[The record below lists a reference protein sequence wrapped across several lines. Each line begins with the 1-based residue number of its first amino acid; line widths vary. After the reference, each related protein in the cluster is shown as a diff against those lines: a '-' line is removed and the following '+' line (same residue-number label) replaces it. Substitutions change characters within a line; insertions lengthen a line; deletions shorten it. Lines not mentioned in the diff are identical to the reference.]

1 LQLAALTAKARREVL
16 GAIAKEAI
24 PTNRL
29 RVVFLL
35 PDSHLRLSQGGAEKD
50 SAMPVQTPSVNVYSN
65 CSNLDLATGIC
76 RRSKTRCTFAA
87 GEHHACADATFVAR
101 VTTDRHEF
109 QMLVD
114 REHKPATAYI
124 PVRTCRQISVEQAAG
139 VHVNSIGIHGAQ
151 KSLLQLTTES
161 DGSIRYRTALGDAA
175 IHWREGQ
182 FSVMDE

>member
-1 LQLAALTAKARREVL
+1 MTLE
-16 GAIAKEAI
+16 
-24 PTNRL
+24 
-29 RVVFLL
+29 
-35 PDSHLRLSQGGAEKD
+35 
-50 SAMPVQTPSVNVYSN
+50 TPSVDVYSN

-76 RRSKTRCTFAA
+76 RRSKQRCTHAA

-101 VTTDRHEF
+101 VTKGRTEF
-109 QMLVD
+109 QVLVD

-151 KSLLQLTTES
+151 KSLLQLAPQS

-175 IHWREGQ
+175 ICWRDGQ
-182 FSVMDE
+182 FCVMDD